1 MEWHRGELFPRVG
14 FIVTNL
20 SLPPEGVVHFYNGRG
35 IAEQWIKE
43 GKYALNWTRLS
54 CHRFAANAV
63 RLQLFVL
70 AYNLGNFLRR
80 LALPKAIAAWS
91 LRSVQV
97 KLIKTGARMVRH
109 ARRIVFQ
116 MAEVAVSR
124 ALFAALLKRIDRLR
138 LASG

>member
-1 MEWHRGELFPRVG
+1 M
-14 FIVTNL
+14 
-20 SLPPEGVVHFYNGRG
+20 
-35 IAEQWIKE
+35 
-43 GKYALNWTRLS
+43 
-54 CHRFAANAV
+54 

-80 LALPKAIAAWS
+80 LALPKAIADWS
-91 LRSVQV
+91 LRSLQV

-124 ALFAALLKRIDRLR
+124 VLFAALLTRIDRLR